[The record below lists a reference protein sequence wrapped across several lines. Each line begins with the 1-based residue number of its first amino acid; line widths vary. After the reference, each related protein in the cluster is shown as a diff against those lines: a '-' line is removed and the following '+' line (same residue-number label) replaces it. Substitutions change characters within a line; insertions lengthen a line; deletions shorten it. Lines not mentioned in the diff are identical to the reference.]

1 MNTTGD
7 GRHRTKVWL
16 DDVRP
21 SGEWKIIGSDVE
33 THRHRPLN
41 GEWMGWTMGRR
52 VDQTQ
57 SDTDD
62 NDEQEGGLADFNP
75 VPKPISS
82 GVTRTIER
90 DAPIDDI
97 SIGEDDAIPSQYA
110 KQYYQQYAPSFNS
123 NSVPVSNIGGGEQS
137 NMIEKMNY
145 MIHLL
150 EEQQDQKTN
159 HVTEEIILYS
169 FLGVFVIFVVDSFAR
184 VGKYV
189 R

>member
-1 MNTTGD
+1 MYAAPFDNDNRITEPKHNSTQKNHSKQHNNTRKSSSG
-7 GRHRTKVWL
+7 KVNVL
-16 DDVRP
+16 L
-21 SGEWKIIGSDVE
+21 EQI
-33 THRHRPLN
+33 HN
-41 GEWMGWTMGRR
+41 
-52 VDQTQ
+52 Q
-57 SDTDD
+57 SDFDD
-62 NDEQEGGLADFNP
+62 NDEQTGGGLADFNP
-75 VPKPISS
+75 VPKPISA

-90 DAPIDDI
+90 DTPIDDL
-97 SIGEDDAIPSQYA
+97 SVGEDEEIPSQYA
-110 KQYYQQYAPSFNS
+110 KQYYQQYAPTFNS
-123 NSVPVSNIGGGEQS
+123 NSVPASNIGVGGGGGEQS

>member
-1 MNTTGD
+1 MSLAMYAAPFDNDNRITEPKHNSTQKNHSKQHNNTRKSSSG
-7 GRHRTKVWL
+7 KVSVL
-16 DDVRP
+16 L
-21 SGEWKIIGSDVE
+21 EQI
-33 THRHRPLN
+33 HN
-41 GEWMGWTMGRR
+41 
-52 VDQTQ
+52 Q

>member
-1 MNTTGD
+1 MYAAPFDNDNRITEPKHNSTQKNHSKQHNNTRKSSSG
-7 GRHRTKVWL
+7 KVSVL
-16 DDVRP
+16 L
-21 SGEWKIIGSDVE
+21 EQI
-33 THRHRPLN
+33 HN
-41 GEWMGWTMGRR
+41 
-52 VDQTQ
+52 Q

>member
-1 MNTTGD
+1 MSLAMYAAPFDNDNRITEPKHNSTQKNHSKQHNNTRKSSSG
-7 GRHRTKVWL
+7 KVSVL
-16 DDVRP
+16 L
-21 SGEWKIIGSDVE
+21 EQI
-33 THRHRPLN
+33 HN
-41 GEWMGWTMGRR
+41 
-52 VDQTQ
+52 Q

-137 NMIEKMNY
+137 NIIEKMNY

>member
-1 MNTTGD
+1 MSLAMYAAPFDNDNRITEPKHNSTQKNHSKQHNNTRKSSSG
-7 GRHRTKVWL
+7 KVNVL
-16 DDVRP
+16 L
-21 SGEWKIIGSDVE
+21 EQI
-33 THRHRPLN
+33 HN
-41 GEWMGWTMGRR
+41 
-52 VDQTQ
+52 Q

-62 NDEQEGGLADFNP
+62 NDEQTGGLADFNP

-97 SIGEDDAIPSQYA
+97 SVGEDDAIPSQYA